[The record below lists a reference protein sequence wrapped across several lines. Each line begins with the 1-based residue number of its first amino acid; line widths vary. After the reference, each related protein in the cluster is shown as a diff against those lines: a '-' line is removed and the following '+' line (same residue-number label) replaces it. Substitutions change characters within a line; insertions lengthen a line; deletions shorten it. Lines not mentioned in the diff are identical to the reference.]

1 MIKYIEGVLTG
12 AGADAEDLDAAVVV
26 ITMSREALRE
36 MKALPWYKPVTVVP
50 TGELAA
56 MRKALEDIEHAGSAE
71 WARKR
76 AVRGLEGRP

>member
-1 MIKYIEGVLTG
+1 MSDTPRT
-12 AGADAEDLDAAVVV
+12 DAA
-26 ITMSREALRE
+26 INEMSRDVTGFLEFVGFAHKLERE
-36 MKALPWYKPVTVVP
+36 NT
-50 TGELAA
+50 A

>member
-1 MIKYIEGVLTG
+1 MSNYLQGILTG
-12 AGADAEDLDAAVVV
+12 AGGDAEDPDSSVVV
-26 ITMSREALRE
+26 ITMSRESLRE
-36 MKALPWYKPVTVVP
+36 VKSLPWYQPVTVVP

-76 AVRGLEGRP
+76 AVRGLEGKP